1 MVSINPSMAGE
12 VKRIEILQ
20 VFKRLESTNVEDLKF
35 ILREKIVESVAEK
48 IKTPLEL
55 LDCLEKLG
63 VLGSPNSLEC
73 LAQLMVKIG
82 RRDLASQL
90 TGKSYAVDLT
100 HITISSCPLPNES
113 GRVFSDFQT
122 SPPSVDHR
130 AKQDAIYKENK
141 SRGMFFD
148 KASELIGPF
157 WTRFARCSGLDQPT
171 VDSID
176 RNERTVQE
184 RAMKLLD
191 MMWQAGHL
199 NWPIMED
206 MLRGLQ
212 KYQII
217 RTLDDLRKELEK
229 ANDEMEF
236 FKIAIDNKA
245 PQTTAGD
252 EANSMEANGEQHQ
265 ESEEKSN
272 SKLLTPKSMDEN

>member
-1 MVSINPSMAGE
+1 MVSINPSMAGK

-113 GRVFSDFQT
+113 GRVFSDLQ
-122 SPPSVDHR
+122 SSVPSVENR
-130 AKQDAIYKENK
+130 AKQDAIYKENRA
-141 SRGMFFD
+141 RGMFFD
-148 KASELIGPF
+148 TASMLIGPF

-171 VDSID
+171 VDVID

-184 RAMKLLD
+184 RALKLLD
-191 MMWQAGHL
+191 KMWQSGYL
-199 NWPIMED
+199 TWPIMED
-206 MLRGLQ
+206 MLRSLQ
-212 KYQII
+212 KYHII
-217 RTLDDLRKELEK
+217 RALEQLRNELLDTYG
-229 ANDEMEF
+229 EMEF
-236 FKIAIDNKA
+236 FRIDETQPPNA
-245 PQTTAGD
+245 
-252 EANSMEANGEQHQ
+252 EQYQ
-265 ESEEKSN
+265 ESEKKSN
-272 SKLLTPKSMDEN
+272 SKLLI

>member
-1 MVSINPSMAGE
+1 M
-12 VKRIEILQ
+12 
-20 VFKRLESTNVEDLKF
+20 
-35 ILREKIVESVAEK
+35 
-48 IKTPLEL
+48 
-55 LDCLEKLG
+55 
-63 VLGSPNSLEC
+63 
-73 LAQLMVKIG
+73 
-82 RRDLASQL
+82 
-90 TGKSYAVDLT
+90 
-100 HITISSCPLPNES
+100 
-113 GRVFSDFQT
+113 VFSDFQT

-236 FKIAIDNKA
+236 FKI
-245 PQTTAGD
+245 D
-252 EANSMEANGEQHQ
+252 EANSMEVNGEQHQ

>member
-1 MVSINPSMAGE
+1 MAGE

-20 VFKRLESTNVEDLKF
+20 VFKRLKSTDVEDLKF
-35 ILREKIVESVAEK
+35 ILRGKIVESVAEK

-63 VLGSPNSLEC
+63 VLGSADNLER
-73 LAQLMVKIG
+73 LATLMVEIG
-82 RRDLASQL
+82 RRDLAFQL

-100 HITISSCPLPNES
+100 LFTVSSFPEPNES
-113 GRVFSDFQT
+113 GRRAYSDMQNT
-122 SPPSVDHR
+122 TPHPVDR
-130 AKQDAIYKENK
+130 PKLDANSFKENK
-141 SRGMFFD
+141 ARGTFFD
-148 KASELIGPF
+148 TASMLIGPF

-171 VDSID
+171 VDGID

-184 RAMKLLD
+184 RALKLLD

-229 ANDEMEF
+229 ANDGMEF
-236 FKIAIDNKA
+236 FKIVIDNKA
-245 PQTTAGD
+245 HQTTVGD
-252 EANSMEANGEQHQ
+252 EAHSMEVNGEQHQ
-265 ESEEKSN
+265 ASEEKPN
-272 SKLLTPKSMDEN
+272 SKLLTPKSMDENWDSL